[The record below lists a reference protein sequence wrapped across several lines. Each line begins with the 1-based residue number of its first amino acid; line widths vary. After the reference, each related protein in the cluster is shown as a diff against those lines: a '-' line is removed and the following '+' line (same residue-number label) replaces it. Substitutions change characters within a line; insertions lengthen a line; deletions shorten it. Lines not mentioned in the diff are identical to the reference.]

1 MPDPREQFLK
11 DLGYTDKAIALI
23 MGEVNI
29 GELDDPTVAVRHQ
42 GHCGDV
48 MILHLGID
56 PDSRL
61 IGEARFRL
69 SGCAGLQAAG
79 SAVTEMVRGMRI
91 DAVRDISV
99 GEIVAYLGGTFP
111 EVKLDCV
118 ELARDT
124 LHEAAAAYA
133 AGAAAG
139 PQATP
144 AGKEPGD

>member
-29 GELDDPTVAVRHQ
+29 GELDKPTVAVRHQ
-42 GHCGDV
+42 GHCGDI

-56 PDSRL
+56 PDSHV

-91 DAVRDISV
+91 DAARDIGV
-99 GEIVAYLGGTFP
+99 AEIVAYLGGTFP

-124 LHEAAAAYA
+124 LHEAATAYA

-139 PQATP
+139 PQAAP
-144 AGKEPGD
+144 VGEGPDE